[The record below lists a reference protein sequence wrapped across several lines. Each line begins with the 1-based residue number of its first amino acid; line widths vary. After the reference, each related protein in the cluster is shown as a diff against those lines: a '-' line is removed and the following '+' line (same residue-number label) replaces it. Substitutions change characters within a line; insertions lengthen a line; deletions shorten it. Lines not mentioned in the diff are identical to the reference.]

1 MRTTRSSTRVTGP
14 VDTTSSPK
22 VTKKTSRSKR
32 LVSPRPSPKKL
43 AKSIKP
49 AVQQRRA
56 KTPEAEPIASIQV
69 EKPFP
74 VVQQHQPAEEE
85 KEEDIESLASSSLNS
100 EDLETLANVDLN
112 ESEEYNNQS
121 IITSAQQQQVATT
134 ENYYY
139 DQTYQ
144 QSYQGPVYNP
154 PQVQSQVFRITT
166 VKTELIKIILA
177 TKLPSYI

>member
-1 MRTTRSSTRVTGP
+1 M
-14 VDTTSSPK
+14 
-22 VTKKTSRSKR
+22 
-32 LVSPRPSPKKL
+32 SPRPSPKKL

-74 VVQQHQPAEEE
+74 VVQQQQPLEEE

-121 IITSAQQQQVATT
+121 IITSAQQQQVATS

-154 PQVQSQVFRITT
+154 PQVQSQVISM
-166 VKTELIKIILA
+166 VKRVSIKIIFSHKIIKLHMMSMSSTPTTSSNIFPHS
-177 TKLPSYI
+177 TKPNAIDRQFW